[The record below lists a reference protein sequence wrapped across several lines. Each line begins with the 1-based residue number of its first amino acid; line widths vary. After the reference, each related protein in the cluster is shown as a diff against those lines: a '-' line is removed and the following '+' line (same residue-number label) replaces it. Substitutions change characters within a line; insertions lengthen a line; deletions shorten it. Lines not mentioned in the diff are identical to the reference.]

1 MAETLQFNRAT
12 DADIPTLARIITLA
26 FAGTTEGVT
35 KWLTEHGLEHIRV
48 LREGAA
54 IPAMLRRV
62 DMGQY
67 FGGRCVKL
75 MGIAGVGTAPE
86 LRGRGYARRMM
97 EMVVREAFDEG
108 VALSGLYASTQ
119 ALYRQSGF
127 EQAGH
132 RFLTKI
138 PIARLVGIGKA
149 RRVVAL
155 TEADHP
161 RVEAVYR
168 AFAAHW
174 AGALERAPYG
184 WKRIRKMWDA
194 EYQGFGVLDDA
205 GTLTGY
211 LYMSQSRDAST
222 GRQEITL
229 SDIAFA
235 NADAARALIGLL
247 ADFEPMANTVT
258 LGGGP
263 MHPIVT
269 LLPQQRYEVKLK
281 DYWMLRVINVAR
293 AIEDRGYWSAV
304 RGGVTLEVRDDVVAA
319 NTGSWRVEIEGGR
332 ASVRRGSG
340 GGSGGGGGRVACD
353 IKGLAAMYS
362 GLYTPRQAALLGLCE
377 GDDAGLDVLGAAFGH
392 GTPWMTDHF

>member
-1 MAETLQFNRAT
+1 MANTLTLTRANES
-12 DADIPTLARIITLA
+12 DVPTLVRIITLA
-26 FAGTTEGVT
+26 FAGTTDGVT
-35 KWLTEHGLEHIRV
+35 KWLTEHGLQHLRV
-48 LREGAA
+48 LRDGDA

-67 FGGRCVKL
+67 FGGRCVGL

-86 LRGRGYARRMM
+86 CRGRGYARQMM
-97 EMVVREAFDEG
+97 ELIVREAYEQG
-108 VALSGLYASTQ
+108 VPLGGLYASTQ
-119 ALYRQSGF
+119 ALYRQSGY

-138 PIARLVGIGKA
+138 PLSRLIGIGKA

-168 AFAAHW
+168 KFAAHW
-174 AGALERAPYG
+174 PGALERAAYG
-184 WKRIRKMWDA
+184 WTRIRKMWDA

-205 GTLTGY
+205 SELGGY
-211 LYMSQSRDAST
+211 LYLSQARDAAT
-222 GRQEITL
+222 GRQELTL
-229 SDIAFA
+229 SDVAFTS
-235 NADAARALIGLL
+235 ADHARSLIGLL

-258 LGGGP
+258 VAGGP
-263 MHPIVT
+263 MHPLVT

-281 DYWMLRVINVAR
+281 DYWMLRVINVSK
-293 AIEDRGYWSAV
+293 AIEDRGYSSAV
-304 RGGVTLEVRDDVVAA
+304 RGGLTLEIRDDVVSA
-319 NTGSWRVEIEGGR
+319 NSGAWRVEIEGGR
-332 ASVRRGSG
+332 ATAKRGSIADA
-340 GGSGGGGGRVACD
+340 GRIVCD

-377 GDDAGLDVLGAAFGH
+377 GDEAGFDVLGAAFAQ
-392 GTPWMTDHF
+392 GTPSMSDHY

>member
-1 MAETLQFNRAT
+1 MAETLQLTRPT
-12 DADIPTLARIITLA
+12 DADIPTLVRIITLA

-35 KWLTEHGLEHIRV
+35 KWLTEHGLEHLRV
-48 LREGAA
+48 LRDGAA

-86 LRGRGYARRMM
+86 MRGRGYARRMM

-108 VALSGLYASTQ
+108 VPLGGLYASTQ
-119 ALYRQSGF
+119 ALYRQSGY

-138 PIARLVGIGKA
+138 PVARLVGIGKA
-149 RRVVAL
+149 RRVIAL
-155 TEADHP
+155 TDADHP
-161 RVEAVYR
+161 RIEAVYR
-168 AFAAHW
+168 AFAANW
-174 AGALERAPYG
+174 AGALDRAPYG

-194 EYQGFGVLDDA
+194 EYQGFGVLDDS

-211 LYMSQSRDAST
+211 LYLSQSRDAAS
-222 GRQEITL
+222 GRQELTL

-235 NADAARALIGLL
+235 HADAARALIGLL
-247 ADFEPMANTVT
+247 ADFEPMANSVT

-263 MHPIVT
+263 MHPLVT

-281 DYWMLRVINVAR
+281 DYWMLRVINVAK
-293 AIEDRGYWSAV
+293 AIEDRGYSGAV

-319 NTGSWRVEIEGGR
+319 NAGQWAVQIEHGR
-332 ASVRRGSG
+332 ASVRRGATA
-340 GGSGGGGGRVACD
+340 GGRVACD
-353 IKGLAAMYS
+353 IKGFAAMYS

-377 GDDAGLDVLGAAFGH
+377 GDEAGMDLLAAAFGQ